1 MIQTHQKFHS
11 IWWMQSIDHDNFLNQ
26 RNDIVTTTIVKR
38 ILVTSSEIKNDRTKS
53 DVLVHLMTEVGE
65 LAQEIQISEGKSYKS
80 EGVDGVIGEAIDV
93 IICALDI
100 IKLHNTNIKEDYD
113 LSRILE
119 PKLDKWKK
127 VSQ

>member
-1 MIQTHQKFHS
+1 M
-11 IWWMQSIDHDNFLNQ
+11 
-26 RNDIVTTTIVKR
+26 TTTLVKT
-38 ILVTSSEIKNDRTKS
+38 ILEASSEIKNDRTKS

-65 LAQEIQISEGKSYKS
+65 LAQEIQISEGKSYKT

-100 IKLHNTNIKEDYD
+100 IKQHNPNIKEDYD
-113 LSRILE
+113 LSRILVS
-119 PKLDKWKK
+119 KLNKWVK